1 MEMRENINISD
12 SVNDTEDLFERIGTE
27 GLSGEELGAKSLT
40 YWADVWR
47 RFKANKLAIFGLILL
62 IAIILLLFLGPTI
75 SGKDYQY
82 INAEIKNQH
91 LVPSTG
97 LEQMI
102 WEEICLPVSVSA
114 AGFRF
119 ISVFAV
125 PQ

>member
-62 IAIILLLFLGPTI
+62 IAIILLLFLGRRFRERII
-75 SGKDYQY
+75 SISMRTLKIRDR
-82 INAEIKNQH
+82 
-91 LVPSTG
+91 VPSTG

>member
-82 INAEIKNQH
+82 INADIKK
-91 LVPSTG
+91 P
-97 LEQMI
+97 
-102 WEEICLPVSVSA
+102 
-114 AGFRF
+114 
-119 ISVFAV
+119 
-125 PQ
+125 